1 MFIIF
6 ACVSV
11 TFGRKTKRHIK
22 LWMESLSVT
31 IQMTASKEYVSV
43 VPFFY
48 AYEAVQTFES
58 MDEILSV
65 TIQPCQNDFATYTGL
80 FAV

>member
-11 TFGRKTKRHIK
+11 AFGRKTKRHIK

-43 VPFFY
+43 VPFF
-48 AYEAVQTFES
+48 VMHMKQFKL
-58 MDEILSV
+58 LS
-65 TIQPCQNDFATYTGL
+65 L
-80 FAV
+80 WMKS